1 MKIFNVNIIIKLLIF
16 LTIIFASCR
25 GDYFPKPYG
34 YFRVELPDHQYQR
47 VDTVLPYSF
56 ELSSMAN
63 IKFKK
68 KTNEKFWID
77 IVYPQLNA
85 TIYCSYKPVK
95 NNIYILSEDVHRSV
109 YKHIVKA
116 DNILENVYN
125 NPKEK
130 VFGVLYDLQGNVAS
144 VAQFVLTDSVNH
156 FFMGAVYFNHVP
168 NKDSIAPMAEY
179 IKEDIVRL
187 MDTFKWK

>member
-1 MKIFNVNIIIKLLIF
+1 M
-16 LTIIFASCR
+16 
-25 GDYFPKPYG
+25 
-34 YFRVELPDHQYQR
+34 PDHQYQR